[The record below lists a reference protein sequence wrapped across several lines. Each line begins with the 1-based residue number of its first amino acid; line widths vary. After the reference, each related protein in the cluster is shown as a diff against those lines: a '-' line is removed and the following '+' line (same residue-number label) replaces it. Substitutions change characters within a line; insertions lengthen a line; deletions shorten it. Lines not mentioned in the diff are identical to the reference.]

1 MKDNK
6 IMEAFK
12 KLVSI
17 KSSMDKGLFKKLF
30 MEELKKFLIVLLRT
44 LLVKIIIKLLFHFI

>member
-6 IMEAFK
+6 IMEALK

-17 KSSMDKGLFKKLF
+17 KSNMDKDSFKKLVI
-30 MEELKKFLIVLLRT
+30 EELKKFLIVLLRT
-44 LLVKIIIKLLFHFI
+44 LLVKIIIQLLFHFI

>member
-6 IMEAFK
+6 IMEALK

-17 KSSMDKGLFKKLF
+17 KSSMDKGSFKKLF